1 MSSGTDAL
9 YGFAAHDPRRISPQA
24 IALKSRALP
33 QNMLAHLALAFVATS
48 CLWIVYSHVRDGEAG
63 PILAERFSASAPV
76 FTASIRRPAIHE
88 SFAALQE
95 TTVPTVSTAQRKSHA
110 NLFDARHLSVTPA
123 TLSGGKPAA
132 LAEHLVAPIRSAA
145 ARLLENVQ
153 PQAERQSVQ
162 IAQTVPVPAARP
174 TMLASLQ
181 NPTAPAPAASAPPA
195 ATPKGMVE
203 DKATVLALISSNK
216 NSLFQKLFGK
226 PKLAGPLLAYAST
239 DGGVA
244 SDAQQTILF
253 DGMPKYDQWTAVYDI
268 SAKKVYMPDGTELE
282 AHSGLGKRMDDP
294 RQVHVKM
301 NGSTPPHV
309 YDLTMREALFHGDEA
324 LRMTPVGGNERIFG
338 RTGLLAHSYLLGPR
352 GDSNGC
358 VSFRDY
364 SAFVRAYKNGHVKRM
379 VVVAKLD

>member
-9 YGFAAHDPRRISPQA
+9 YGFAAHDPRRLSPQA
-24 IALKSRALP
+24 IALQSRALP
-33 QNMLAHLALAFVATS
+33 QNILAHLALAFVATS
-48 CLWIVYSHVRDGEAG
+48 CLWTVYSHVRDGEAG
-63 PILAERFSASAPV
+63 PIAAARLSAPATIV
-76 FTASIRRPAIHE
+76 TASVRRPSIHE

-95 TTVPTVSTAQRKSHA
+95 TTVPRKSHA

-132 LAEHLVAPIRSAA
+132 LAEHLTAPIRSAA

-153 PQAERQSVQ
+153 PPAERQSVQ
-162 IAQTVPVPAARP
+162 IAKTVPMPAARP
-174 TMLASLQ
+174 TTLASLQ
-181 NPTAPAPAASAPPA
+181 NPTAPAPAASAPAA
-195 ATPKGMVE
+195 ATPKVMVE

-226 PKLAGPLLAYAST
+226 PKPTGPMLAYAST

-268 SAKKVYMPDGTELE
+268 SAKKVYLPDGTELE

-301 NGSTPPHV
+301 NGATPPHV

-358 VSFRDY
+358 VSFKDY
-364 SAFVRAYKNGHVKRM
+364 SAFVRAYKNGLIKRL
-379 VVVAKLD
+379 VVVAKLA

>member
-48 CLWIVYSHVRDGEAG
+48 CLWTVYSHVRDGEAG
-63 PILAERFSASAPV
+63 PIAAERLSAPAAV
-76 FTASIRRPAIHE
+76 VTASTRRPTIHE

-95 TTVPTVSTAQRKSHA
+95 TTVQRKSHA
-110 NLFDARHLSVTPA
+110 NLFDSRHLSFAPA

-153 PQAERQSVQ
+153 PPAERQSVQ
-162 IAQTVPVPAARP
+162 IAQTVPMPAARP
-174 TMLASLQ
+174 TTLASLQ
-181 NPTAPAPAASAPPA
+181 PPAASAPAAATPAA
-195 ATPKGMVE
+195 ATPKVMVE

-226 PKLAGPLLAYAST
+226 PKPAGPMLAYASA

-244 SDAQQTILF
+244 SDTQTILF

-301 NGSTPPHV
+301 NGATPPHV
-309 YDLTMREALFHGDEA
+309 YDLTPREALFHGDEA
-324 LRMTPVGGNERIFG
+324 LRMTPVGGNQRIFG
-338 RTGLLAHSYLLGPR
+338 RAGLLTHSYLLGPR

-358 VSFRDY
+358 VSFKDY
-364 SAFVRAYKNGHVKRM
+364 RTFVQAYKRGLIKRL
-379 VVVAKLD
+379 VVVAKLA

>member
-9 YGFAAHDPRRISPQA
+9 YGFAAHDPRRLSPQA
-24 IALKSRALP
+24 IALKPRALP
-33 QNMLAHLALAFVATS
+33 QNILAHLALAFVATI
-48 CLWIVYSHVRDGEAG
+48 CLWTVCSHLRDGEAG
-63 PILAERFSASAPV
+63 PIAAARVSAPAPILTV
-76 FTASIRRPAIHE
+76 PVRRPTIQE

-95 TTVPTVSTAQRKSHA
+95 TTVRKSHA

-123 TLSGGKPAA
+123 TLSGGTPAA
-132 LAEHLVAPIRSAA
+132 LAEHLAAPIRSAA
-145 ARLLENVQ
+145 AWLLEHVQ
-153 PQAERQSVQ
+153 PQAERQGVQ
-162 IAQTVPVPAARP
+162 IAQTVPMPAARP
-174 TMLASLQ
+174 TTLASLQ
-181 NPTAPAPAASAPPA
+181 PPAAPAPAA
-195 ATPKGMVE
+195 ATPKVMVE

-226 PKLAGPLLAYAST
+226 PKPAGPLLAYASA
-239 DGGVA
+239 DGGIA
-244 SDAQQTILF
+244 SDTQTILF

-324 LRMTPVGGNERIFG
+324 LRMHPVGGHERIFG
-338 RTGLLAHSYLLGPR
+338 RTGLLTHSYLLGPR

-358 VSFRDY
+358 VSFKDY
-364 SAFVRAYKNGHVKRM
+364 SAFVQAYKKGLVKRL
-379 VVVAKLD
+379 VVVAKLA